1 MGSGSNSAQREAQ
14 RAEAERQRRIAA
26 TTGQINAAYDAPG
39 RQSQYDD
46 FLKAVRQNYT
56 DDATRQKRDVDRSQ
70 KFSLARSGLT
80 GGSAAVDANSRG
92 RRSACI
98 RRRVPA
104 RHPPGRRPRA
114 IGARRPESVRRA
126 VAVAAHSDGAVWTR
140 RDDRGGS
147 RERGHLRRCTE
158 RSRRREG
165 ERPRRHFRFNHQD
178 YRRTARS
185 SCTAPRSSFCR
196 RLAVRQSDVG

>member
-80 GGSAAVDANSRG
+80 GGSAAVDARRASGEEFQRGILQAEDRAQSALGDLKASDEQSRLQLIQMAQSG
-92 RRSACI
+92 LDATTAAARANAAISAGAQSALGDAKAKGLGDI
-98 RRRVPA
+98 F
-104 RHPPGRRPRA
+104 GSTIKT
-114 IGARRPESVRRA
+114 IGAQQEAAAQRRGQVSA
-126 VAVAAHSDGAVWTR
+126 V
-140 RDDRGGS
+140 GS
-147 RERGHLRRCTE
+147 LYGNQTWGR
-158 RSRRREG
+158 
-165 ERPRRHFRFNHQD
+165 
-178 YRRTARS
+178 
-185 SCTAPRSSFCR
+185 
-196 RLAVRQSDVG
+196 